1 MEMPLQ
7 PRQDSQSGNAEGGR
21 KWLKLGKC
29 CPPPIQTAE
38 RGQNQLFLLYSA
50 RRSETGSPVCLPAG
64 VTRRWFPPG
73 TAHILGCTALPVLSC
88 GKHVRLCAAS
98 FRDGAARILQA
109 SQRGFPDEWAL
120 PGPLPA
126 REGFGRVLQYI
137 WGRGDRK
144 VIATPGFYPKYISG
158 VASTVTSSKGKVHCS
173 PPCTDEKQGC
183 GPSPIL

>member
-38 RGQNQLFLLYSA
+38 RGQNQPFLPRNA
-50 RRSETGSPVCLPAG
+50 HRSETGFPVCLPAG

-98 FRDGAARILQA
+98 FRDGAGRILQA
-109 SQRGFPDEWAL
+109 SHRTCLSEGFPRWVGSAWAL
-120 PGPLPA
+120 TCQ
-126 REGFGRVLQYI
+126 GRV
-137 WGRGDRK
+137 W
-144 VIATPGFYPKYISG
+144 
-158 VASTVTSSKGKVHCS
+158 KGLAIYMKS
-173 PPCTDEKQGC
+173 WW
-183 GPSPIL
+183 

>member
-21 KWLKLGKC
+21 KWLKLGEC

-64 VTRRWFPPG
+64 GHPQVISSRHCTHSGVHCSPRAF
-73 TAHILGCTALPVLSC
+73 LGKTCTALRCL
-88 GKHVRLCAAS
+88 
-98 FRDGAARILQA
+98 LQRWGSEDFA
-109 SQRGFPDEWAL
+109 GLPDEWAL
-120 PGPLPA
+120 PGLLPA

-137 WGRGDRK
+137 WGRDDRK

-158 VASTVTSSKGKVHCS
+158 VA
-173 PPCTDEKQGC
+173 
-183 GPSPIL
+183 